1 LPYRPNGERR
11 RRSLPQDRTWG
22 EGLQI
27 DCGAQSNQG
36 RVRTSNEDCFVAN
49 SERQIF
55 LVADGMG
62 GHAAGEI
69 ASRMTAERVE
79 EILSG
84 GITAAGVK
92 ELLRLAV
99 SEANTAVH
107 ETQKARAEYRGMGST
122 LTVLTFADGN
132 YCIAQVGDSRAYLLR
147 NSDLIQLTQDHS
159 LVWPLY
165 KSGVITKDDIARN
178 PRKNLITRS
187 IGTQS
192 EVEADLQCGPIMEG
206 DLFLLCSDGL
216 TDVLMDSDISR
227 ILLNRHTDAQGYCDL
242 LVSAANSGGG
252 PDNIT
257 VVVVRLA
264 AV

>member
-1 LPYRPNGERR
+1 
-11 RRSLPQDRTWG
+11 
-22 EGLQI
+22 LQI
-27 DCGAQSNQG
+27 DYGARSDQG
-36 RVRTSNEDCFVAN
+36 RVRTSNEDSFVAN
-49 SERQIF
+49 SDCRIF

-62 GHAAGEI
+62 GHAAGEV

-79 EILSG
+79 EILSSG
-84 GITAAGVK
+84 GTEAAV
-92 ELLRLAV
+92 EDLLRLAV

-107 ETQKARAEYRGMGST
+107 EAQKARQDYRGMGST
-122 LTVLTFADGN
+122 LTVLALVDGN

-165 KSGVITKDDIARN
+165 KSGVITKDDISRN

-187 IGTQS
+187 IGTQPQ
-192 EVEADLQCGPIMEG
+192 VEADLECGSTMEG

-227 ILLNRHTDAQGYCDL
+227 ILLDSRTDAQGYCDR

-257 VVVVRLA
+257 VVIVRIA
-264 AV
+264 SR